1 MRLGTFWLVRVGIV
15 VLLTSLVFFGNLA
28 YHTYIS
34 KLGPP
39 GKIGLLYFASGLL
52 LGFGAWWQRKAAKE
66 ALQNYAQ
73 VLFAGGLAAVYFTTY
88 AAHHIDRLR
97 IIASPTLDG
106 SLLLIWAGFIV
117 WIADRKKSQ
126 VLALFAVLLAW
137 YSSVITTVGLFTL
150 YSNLVLT
157 IAAVFFL
164 VRNRW
169 ATLSFVSLGATYA
182 AYGYWRFCN
191 GQEWHWALPGTN
203 LWTGAQFL
211 IAYWVVFTAAVFLSK
226 DAAFKGQN
234 RASLLTSNNGAFFI
248 LFLLTMFKVHHHKFW
263 QFGIIYGTALLGLA
277 GLAKW
282 VLADERITRDSYLTQ
297 GLMLATVGIISHP
310 DLAGLNLAL
319 ILATESVILLA
330 TGQMRKNLILLI
342 GGYVTS
348 TLAVGWGVDG
358 LQLHDPHGLWLGA
371 GLGGLMTVNALLAH
385 RHLLTARQPN
395 EEHAPPKDSTIWS
408 LRPQP
413 SFFTVLSLVAWLAV
427 TWNNAAR
434 EDFTLILSAEAGVLI
449 LSIYAL
455 RVPEISLF
463 GLAYLCL
470 GQAVWSYDVFLGTL
484 SMPWWN
490 PILML
495 TLNLFIAQW
504 WQRQKTLKLAPDSD
518 FAFPSP
524 RNIALAGKSLVLLA
538 ATALAVRYAG
548 GWHLETVIVN
558 TTLGIWLPIILG
570 AMILFD
576 GMLHHWQQP
585 PEIPAKM
592 RLLPSYATIL
602 ALLVWLGVTWHHV
615 PREIFPVSL
624 AIEGCVLVLSIYLL
638 RVPEVTV
645 LSQLYLAFAQGVW
658 AYEVFMHQ
666 TQSPWW
672 SLPVMIA
679 VNIGIAHWWRSQ
691 KVLRLAASEA
701 FDWAEIE
708 QLATLGKGLV
718 LATATC
724 QAVRFAG
731 GWQLEHSTT
740 NPLVGFWLPVSVG
753 GLTLLDAW
761 LHHKRE
767 PGCARDALRLWPSFS
782 TSLALVVWLGVT
794 WHHTAIQNFPLVL
807 ALEAVA
813 LTLSIYALKMP
824 EISLLGQAYLLIAQ
838 FAWVSHFGFDHGTL
852 PAWWNPILLIAISL
866 GTSHWWQKQ
875 RATSL
880 DRRVNLVWQGAYSL
894 AIVGV
899 LYFWLSAQIQAPTW
913 LMLTA
918 ALGIVFTAYGA
929 FTRSWLLAAAGQ
941 IFIGVSVF
949 QFALQIGNRKPA
961 WYFPIATLAALAFL
975 SWSAVH
981 WLSDRPQVQQ
991 RVREPVLGLAMIY
1004 RWLALLLSLCW
1015 VAKYVPD
1022 REFVW
1027 VYLTLGFVLFLLGGW
1042 RKLPEAFLWSATY
1055 SIAGLGCFWFP
1066 PHESSIVYFPNLLA
1080 LLLLLV
1086 EQQLAKRHSARAPF
1100 PAQAQ
1105 AAAIVAGGLS
1115 LWFLLTRW
1123 VIEIAERHQ
1132 ERYGLLT
1139 ASWSV
1144 FALLLFLCGM
1154 PLRERLYRW
1163 MGLAVLACSLGR
1175 AALFDVWKLEA
1186 VYRVLSFAALGV
1198 VLLVLGFLYTKYQE
1212 KIKEWL

>member
-39 GKIGLLYFASGLL
+39 GKIGLLYFASALL

-66 ALQNYAQ
+66 ALRNYAQ
-73 VLFAGGLAAVYFTTY
+73 VLFAGGLSAVYFTTY
-88 AAHHIDRLR
+88 AAHHIERLR
-97 IIASPTLDG
+97 VIASPVLDG
-106 SLLLIWAGFIV
+106 FLLLIWAGFIV

-126 VLALFAVLLAW
+126 VLALFAVLLAY

-150 YSNLVLT
+150 YSNLLLT

-226 DAAFKGQN
+226 DPAFKGQN

-248 LFLLTMFKVHHHKFW
+248 LFLLTMWKLHHHKFW
-263 QFGIIYGTALLGLA
+263 QFGIIYGTALMALA

-282 VLADERITRDSYLTQ
+282 LLADERITRNSYLTQ
-297 GLMLATVGIISHP
+297 GLMLATIGIISHP

-330 TGQMRKNLILLI
+330 TGQMRKNLVLLI
-342 GGYVTS
+342 GAYVTAAL
-348 TLAVGWGVDG
+348 TVGWSVDG
-358 LQLHDPHGLWLGA
+358 MSQHDPHGLWLGA
-371 GLGGLMTVNALLAH
+371 TLGGLMIINALLTH
-385 RHLLTARQPN
+385 RHLKPAAAGETSAAEQTQAMLQFRA
-395 EEHAPPKDSTIWS
+395 
-408 LRPQP
+408 QP
-413 SFFTVLSLVAWLAV
+413 SYFTVLALVIWLTA
-427 TWNNAAR
+427 TWNNASR
-434 EDFTLILSAEAGVLI
+434 ENFAFLLSLEAIGLIA
-449 LSIYAL
+449 SICVL
-455 RVPEISLF
+455 RVPEITLF
-463 GLAYLCL
+463 GLGYLCL
-470 GQAVWSYDVFLGTL
+470 GQAVWAYDSFMGVLNL
-484 SMPWWN
+484 PWWN
-490 PILML
+490 PALM
-495 TLNLFIAQW
+495 
-504 WQRQKTLKLAPDSD
+504 
-518 FAFPSP
+518 
-524 RNIALAGKSLVLLA
+524 VLLSA
-538 ATALAVRYAG
+538 SV
-548 GWHLETVIVN
+548 
-558 TTLGIWLPIILG
+558 
-570 AMILFD
+570 
-576 GMLHHWQQP
+576 
-585 PEIPAKM
+585 
-592 RLLPSYATIL
+592 
-602 ALLVWLGVTWHHV
+602 
-615 PREIFPVSL
+615 
-624 AIEGCVLVLSIYLL
+624 
-638 RVPEVTV
+638 
-645 LSQLYLAFAQGVW
+645 
-658 AYEVFMHQ
+658 
-666 TQSPWW
+666 
-672 SLPVMIA
+672 
-679 VNIGIAHWWRSQ
+679 AHWWRRQ
-691 KVLRLAASEA
+691 TILKLRPSPDFEPLSPENVAM
-701 FDWAEIE
+701 
-708 QLATLGKGLV
+708 LGKGLV
-718 LATATC
+718 LVAATIL
-724 QAVRFAG
+724 AVRFAG
-731 GWQLEHSTT
+731 GWQLETIISA
-740 NPLVGFWLPVSVG
+740 NPLGIWLPI
-753 GLTLLDAW
+753 GLGSMILLDALL
-761 LHHKRE
+761 LHRRE
-767 PGCARDALRLWPSFS
+767 PTPAPGSLRALPAFS
-782 TSLALVVWLGVT
+782 TALALVIWLGVT

-807 ALEAVA
+807 AIEAVA
-813 LTLSIYALKMP
+813 LTLSIYVLKMP
-824 EISLLGQAYLLIAQ
+824 EIPLLGQGYLLIAQ
-838 FAWVSHFGFDHGTL
+838 FAWVYHFGFDHAAL
-852 PAWWNPILLIAISL
+852 PPWWNPILLIAISL
-866 GTSHWWQKQ
+866 GISHWWQKQ
-875 RATSL
+875 RAIPL
-880 DRRVNLVWQGAYSL
+880 ERDLNLVWQGVYAL

-899 LYFWLSAQIQAPTW
+899 LYFWLSAQIHAPTW

-918 ALGIVFTAYGA
+918 ALGILFTAYGA
-929 FTRSWLLAAAGQ
+929 FTRTWLLAAAGQ
-941 IFIGVSVF
+941 IFIVVSVC
-949 QFALQIGNRKPA
+949 QFALQIGEGKPS

-975 SWSAVH
+975 SWSAVN
-981 WLSDRPQVQQ
+981 WLSSRPQIKQQ
-991 RVREPVLGLAMIY
+991 VRAPVLGLAMIY
-1004 RWLALLLSLCW
+1004 RWLALLLSLFW

-1027 VYLTLGFVLFLLGGW
+1027 VYLTLGFAMFLLAGW

-1055 SIAGLGCFWFP
+1055 SIAGLACFWFP
-1066 PHESSIVYFPNLLA
+1066 PHEASIVYFPNLLA
-1080 LLLLLV
+1080 LLLLLIQ
-1086 EQQLAKRHSARAPF
+1086 QQLAKRHSDRAAI

-1105 AAAIVAGGLS
+1105 AAAIIAGGLS